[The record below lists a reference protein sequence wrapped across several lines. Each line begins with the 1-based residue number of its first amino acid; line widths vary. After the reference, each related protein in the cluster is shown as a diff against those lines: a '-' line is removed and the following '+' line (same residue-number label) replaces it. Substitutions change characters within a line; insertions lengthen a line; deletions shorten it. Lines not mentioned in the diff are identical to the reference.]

1 MLQKPVLPQE
11 PAGLMTDRVTL
22 QEPMGFRNAFAEEEE
37 RWEDRATV
45 WAAVDDLSGREFY
58 QAQQVRPDVTVRVRL
73 RYNAATARLDTRWRL
88 KVSDGRILNI
98 ASVIRPGVQK
108 VYLELLCQGPK

>member
-1 MLQKPVLPQE
+1 MQAPVLPQQL
-11 PAGLMTDRVTL
+11 AGLMTDRVTL
-22 QEPMGFRNAFAEEEE
+22 QEPMRFLNDFHEEEE
-37 RWEDRATV
+37 KWEDRGTV

-73 RYNAATARLDTRWRL
+73 RYSAATAALDTRWRL
-88 KVSDGRILNI
+88 KVATDGRILNI
-98 ASVIRPGVQK
+98 ASLIRPGVQK